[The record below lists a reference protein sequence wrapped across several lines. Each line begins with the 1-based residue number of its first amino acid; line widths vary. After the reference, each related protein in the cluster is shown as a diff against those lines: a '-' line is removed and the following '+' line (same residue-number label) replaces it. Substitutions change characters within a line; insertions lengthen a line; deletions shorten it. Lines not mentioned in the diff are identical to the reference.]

1 MLKLFIRKE
10 YDAVKNNASKHS
22 LLHHLS
28 PYSDMCAN
36 ESVSEKLFRQRELIA
51 YYSKEKQRKKF
62 VLLKEKKCQ
71 QLVDM
76 YYEYVMDR
84 QQEK

>member
-10 YDAVKNNASKHS
+10 YDGVKINASKHS

-36 ESVSEKLFRQRELIA
+36 ASVSERLFRQRELIA
-51 YYSKEKQRKKF
+51 YYGKEKQRKKF

-76 YYEYVMDR
+76 YYEYARGR
-84 QQEK
+84 QQDK